1 MYVFM
6 YMSECHNIQLSATMS
21 VQGSEMALSMCAWI
35 FHEGKLLSQISGS
48 FFSSSWMRSTVWVT
62 LLSTAPGY
70 GVRSQRYLFP
80 LPHQGTLHREWW
92 EGLQGMKC
100 SGMRGLSREWVGL
113 EAKGMEWK
121 LPNAMWRDVVH
132 SAGQRSNI
140 YVDLFTGR
148 PQMEMKSTQAW
159 LFGSTQIATS
169 F

>member
-1 MYVFM
+1 MPQHSAFSRHVCPGQWNGTEHVCM
-6 YMSECHNIQLSATMS
+6 NISWRQAALTDLWQLL
-21 VQGSEMALSMCAWI
+21 QLLLDALHRVSDVA
-35 FHEGKLLSQISGS
+35 QY
-48 FFSSSWMRSTVWVT
+48 R
-62 LLSTAPGY
+62 PGY